1 MEKMVPINRILLT
14 IVLLLSGINVSI
26 YGQTKNTEENFNLGV
41 EAMQGGDFGAAIT
54 CFESA
59 LSNMDKNSSDCG
71 IVLFLLGTCYNIIE
85 QPHKACAL
93 YERAIAVSKEDPML
107 LANVYPGLLKV
118 YCNIG
123 EKAKALSIAQ
133 QMEKL
138 LREKKLEEDKD
149 QYWEYA
155 VALLD
160 YYYSI
165 SDYKKGIAIGDFVQS
180 IEIKTD
186 ELDDLDLR
194 SMFISQNSF
203 YMLLED
209 FYEKLGNEKKALE
222 SLIKSLDYIINET
235 EHTRAVIYAGI
246 ANYYHKQNK
255 NSEALEYLLKSLEI
269 WDVFH
274 EDDLETKAVILMQ
287 IGTIYANMSNPLAA
301 IPYLEKAKDYYLKT
315 NYTDHLLYT
324 YSLLY
329 TCYQTIGELDKST
342 IYADLLSTTIDRVK
356 IWDDETF
363 LKCYSTYSGLLK
375 DQGKYKEAIS
385 AYNKLI
391 EKELLLYGSN
401 DIRLFSSY
409 YNLASSYLSFGD
421 IDNSLSVI
429 NKAYDLAYSFKDRKE
444 DQAKAALF
452 LVEIDEYKG
461 NIGKAISDCE
471 NLKEHI
477 SQLSDSSNVKSDY
490 YRILSELYG
499 YLGSFD
505 NFLEESLQ
513 KCEINLNTYGEKS
526 PNYAISLLN
535 LSEAYAVCDK
545 REEALECNVMA
556 LGLLKDIYGKK
567 SSLYHS
573 ALRKQGLHYWSY
585 NPDKALDI
593 ISECMDLS
601 KEIYGR
607 KSNEY
612 ADDILLYYTT
622 RIVQNKDNINPKDIE
637 QYSKGLSI
645 KKEIGK
651 NNDTHYYNQ
660 LSWLATFYTLQKD
673 YENRFAVEK
682 ELYDNVKD
690 YVKENFERLIDWQRD
705 ALWNRLQSS
714 VSHIP
719 SGAVEVNIP
728 TYCKLAYNC
737 MLFKKVLLLTSNN
750 SLTDLVRSS
759 NNESLLAKHTEIQNL
774 KVLLKNTKDHF
785 VRNQMQEE
793 LNKLQREELEEIKSV
808 GEFMDFIDR
817 DWTDIKNDLKPG
829 EAAIE
834 FVSYPTQGCI
844 SYAAIV
850 LANYSNC
857 PQVFPL
863 FNDKELEKC
872 TLHDESQIEFDY
884 ANPEMFRIV
893 WGILEKYA
901 LNGIK
906 TIYFSPDGILHKI
919 PMESL
924 IDTDGVL
931 ASQKWNLYRVSSTR
945 EILKRDVDYNEYNAV
960 LYGGINY
967 DVNIDDMVEIS
978 RKTKT
983 NFHVAQRNY
992 DLSDLRSGVKFLNG
1006 TKEEIED
1013 ISAIMK
1019 GCRCNVISY
1028 SGGNATEESIY
1039 SLSDQSPQIIHFAT
1053 HGFWWNEEKV
1063 ESSSYFPISYEIER
1077 NSKDKSMQSSGLFLS
1092 GCNISLRGENLPD
1105 DIEDG
1110 ILTASE
1116 IANLNLSNTDLIVLS
1131 ACQSGLGKV
1140 SGEGVYGMQ
1149 RGFKLAGVNS
1159 LLMSLW
1165 PVDDTATRL
1174 LMVEFYKHLL
1184 NGDSKMTSLLKA
1196 QEKVRS
1202 LKKFEAPKYWAGF
1215 ILLDALN

>member
-1 MEKMVPINRILLT
+1 MLSLFGVIVPIF
-14 IVLLLSGINVSI
+14 S
-26 YGQTKNTEENFNLGV
+26 QADNTEDNFDMGV
-41 EAMQGGDFGAAIT
+41 EAFEGSDYRTAINY
-54 CFESA
+54 FESVLHNIETDSDNYAMA
-59 LSNMDKNSSDCG
+59 LFM
-71 IVLFLLGTCYNIIE
+71 LGTCYTIIE
-85 QPHKACAL
+85 QPQKACAL
-93 YERAIAVSKEDPML
+93 YERAITVSNEDPML
-107 LANVYPGLLKV
+107 LANVYPGLLKS
-118 YCNIG
+118 YCDIG
-123 EKAKALSIAQ
+123 KMSKALLIAQ

-155 VALLD
+155 VSLLE

-165 SDYKKGIAIGDFVQS
+165 SDYEKGLDIGDFVQTL
-180 IEIKTD
+180 EIKTN
-186 ELDDLDLR
+186 ELDELDLR
-194 SMFISQNSF
+194 SMSISQNSF

-209 FYEKLGNEKKALE
+209 FYVKLGNEKKALE

-287 IGTIYANMSNPLAA
+287 IGTIYANMPNPLAA
-301 IPYLEKAKDYYLKT
+301 IPYLEKAKDYYIKT

-324 YSLLY
+324 YSYLY
-329 TCYQTIGELDKST
+329 TCYQAIGELDKSAV
-342 IYADLLSTTIDRVK
+342 YADLLSTTIDKVK
-356 IWDDETF
+356 TWDDETF
-363 LKCYSTYSGLLK
+363 LKCYSTYCGILEG
-375 DQGKYKEAIS
+375 QGKYKEAIS
-385 AYNKLI
+385 SYNKLI
-391 EKELLLYGSN
+391 NKELLLYGPN
-401 DIRLFSSY
+401 DIQLFSSY

-421 IDNSLSVI
+421 IDNSFSVI
-429 NKAYDLAYSFKDRKE
+429 NKAYELACSFKDRKE

-452 LVEIDEYKG
+452 LVEIDRYKG

-499 YLGSFD
+499 EIGSFD
-505 NFLEESLQ
+505 KFLDESLR
-513 KCEINLNTYGEKS
+513 KCEVNLKTYGEKS
-526 PNYAISLLN
+526 PGYAISLLD
-535 LSEAYAVCDK
+535 LSEAYAVCGK
-545 REEALECNVMA
+545 REDAIECNVMA
-556 LGLLKDIYGKK
+556 LGLLKDIYGKR
-567 SSLYHS
+567 SGLYHS
-573 ALRKQGLHYWSY
+573 ALRKQGVHYQYS
-585 NPDKALDI
+585 NPDKALDVF
-593 ISECMDLS
+593 SECMELS

-690 YVKENFERLIDWQRD
+690 YVKENFERLVEWQRD
-705 ALWNRLQSS
+705 ALWNSLRMNISYISS
-714 VSHIP
+714 A
-719 SGAVEVNIP
+719 AVETNIP
-728 TYCKLAYNC
+728 AYCKLAYNS
-737 MLFKKVLLLTSNN
+737 MLLKKVLLLTTNN
-750 SLTDLVRSS
+750 SLTELIRNS
-759 NNESLLAKHTEIQNL
+759 NDEHLLTQHTEIQNL
-774 KVLLKNTKDHF
+774 KAVIKNTNDNSL
-785 VRNQMQEE
+785 RYEMTEE
-793 LNKLQREELEEIKSV
+793 LNKLQREELEKLKSI
-808 GEFMDFIDR
+808 GGFMDFLDW
-817 DWTDIKNDLKPG
+817 DWTDIKNALKPG

-834 FVSYPTQGCI
+834 FVSYPTQGSI
-844 SYAAIV
+844 SYVAIV
-850 LANYSNC
+850 LTNYSDY
-857 PQVFPL
+857 PQAYPL
-863 FNDKELEKC
+863 FNDKEFEKC
-872 TLHDESQIEFDY
+872 SLRDESQIEFDY
-884 ANPEMFRIV
+884 ANSEMYRIV

-983 NFHVAQRNY
+983 SFHVAQRNY

-1013 ISAIMK
+1013 ISEIMK

-1092 GCNISLRGENLPD
+1092 GCNISLRGEKLPD

-1116 IANLNLSNTDLIVLS
+1116 IANLNLCNTDLIVLS